1 MQYVKRI
8 HTHRVYFKILH
19 NNIDKCVNVVYN
31 NSMKEKKHYI
41 DAVLEREKQRNV
53 NMRLAYEKRILA
65 LPRGSLVVREL
76 NGNKYCYLR
85 YRDGNKVVQKYAG
98 TIEQEELLRAKINER
113 KHLTG
118 LVDMLNEESKR
129 IAKMEAVK

>member
-1 MQYVKRI
+1 MIEIKSVIQEYSF
-8 HTHRVYFKILH
+8 FKIL
-19 NNIDKCVNVVYN
+19 NKIVDKLKNVVYN
-31 NSMKEKKHYI
+31 SSMKEKKYYI
-41 DAVLEREKQRNV
+41 DVVIEREKQRNE

-98 TIEQEELLRAKINER
+98 TIEQEEFIRAKISER
-113 KHLTG
+113 KHLTK

>member
-1 MQYVKRI
+1 
-8 HTHRVYFKILH
+8 
-19 NNIDKCVNVVYN
+19 
-31 NSMKEKKHYI
+31 MKEKKYYI
-41 DAVLEREKQRNV
+41 DVVLKREKQRNE

-98 TIEQEELLRAKINER
+98 TIEQEEFIRAKISER
-113 KHLTG
+113 KHLIK